1 MDEAWN
7 DRGLTPARS
16 RGEGVRTAE
25 RAAAGV
31 LGRCVAGLVLVAASV
46 AALAQPPSHPKP
58 PAPPPT
64 AEDFAAPPSIAD
76 VEVSPSGR
84 RLALLVPGPEGR
96 VRLGVMDLDPV
107 GTPRIVAAYSD
118 ADVRRVVWVNDDRLV
133 YEAFQDGPVVKPWG
147 GGVFAVNHDGSQ
159 ALQLIAWARHTE
171 REGSRIASKVLPYGW
186 HLHSTVDDGSNH
198 IFVKRLVRDS
208 RDDVVEVQLSRLD
221 TVSRTLTSLNA
232 GIPNGTRH
240 WVLDAQQ
247 APRLLVARRE
257 GRNIVYW
264 RDPAASDAPW
274 TEVANY
280 DELTE
285 AGFTPLAVADDGTI
299 VVAARRASDHAG
311 LHRFDPRKRSIDA
324 EPLVQVQ
331 GFDLVAR
338 LEMDA
343 RSHRLLG
350 VHTVVDRPVSVWF
363 DEAMQRLQRGIDA
376 AMPAGRTNRLYCGR
390 CESARFFV
398 VHSSSDRHPGEY
410 FLFDRSKSTL
420 EPLGAARLRVAEAT
434 QGRRSFHRVTA
445 RDGLGLPVYVTHP
458 PGADATQALPAVV
471 LVHGGPWIRGSSLAW
486 SEQAQFLATR
496 GFRVLEP
503 EFRGSLGYGHRHF
516 RAGWKQWGGA
526 MQHDLAD
533 AVHWATQQGLIDPAR
548 VCIVGA
554 SYGGYAALM
563 APIVHPQV
571 FKCAASFVG
580 VTDIQLM
587 YDIVWSDVSEDA
599 KRYSM
604 PVMIGDPDK
613 DAAMLAAASPLQRVA
628 ELKIP
633 LLVTHGGQD
642 RRVPVEHSRKFVR
655 AARAAGVAVESHV
668 YPDEGHGFFNA
679 ANEADHY
686 RRLEAFL
693 RQHLQ
698 ARPDTASSPR

>member
-1 MDEAWN
+1 MKWFYMSGSL
-7 DRGLTPARS
+7 RMFRRWIPGL
-16 RGEGVRTAE
+16 
-25 RAAAGV
+25 
-31 LGRCVAGLVLVAASV
+31 LLLAAS
-46 AALAQPPSHPKP
+46 LSTFAQPKP
-58 PAPPPT
+58 QPPT
-64 AEDFAAPPSIAD
+64 AEDFSAAPSIAD

-84 RLALLVPGPEGR
+84 RLALLVPGPNGHM
-96 VRLGVMDLDPV
+96 RLGVMDLDPI
-107 GTPRIVAAYSD
+107 GAPRIVAAYSD
-118 ADVRRVVWVNDDRLV
+118 ADVSNVAWVNDDRLV
-133 YEAFQDGPVVKPWG
+133 YDAFQEGPVVRPWG

-186 HLHSTVDDGSNH
+186 HVHSTVDDGSNH
-198 IFVKRLVRDS
+198 IFVRHLVRDS

-221 TVSRTLTSLNA
+221 TVTRTLTSLNA
-232 GIPNGTRH
+232 GIPKGTRQ

-247 APRLLVARRE
+247 SPRLLVARRE

-264 RDPAASDAPW
+264 RDPSASASDAPW

-280 DELTE
+280 NELAE
-285 AGFTPLAVADDGTI
+285 PGFTPLAVADDGT
-299 VVAARRASDHAG
+299 VVVIARRGSDNLG

-324 EPLVQVQ
+324 EPMVHVK
-331 GFDLVAR
+331 GFDLDTR
-338 LEMDA
+338 LAMDA

-350 VHTVVDRPVSVWF
+350 VQAVVDRPISVWF
-363 DEAMQRLQRGIDA
+363 DEPMQRLQLGIDA
-376 AMPAGRTNRLYCGR
+376 AMPPGRINRLYCQR
-390 CESARFFV
+390 CESARFVV

-410 FLFDRSKSTL
+410 FLFDRSKSSL
-420 EPLGAARLRVAEAT
+420 VPLGAARPRIAEAT
-434 QGRRSFHRVTA
+434 QGQRSFHRVAA
-445 RDGLGLPVYVTHP
+445 RDGLSLPVYVTHP
-458 PGADATQALPAVV
+458 PGTDANADVKQALPAVV
-471 LVHGGPWIRGSSLAW
+471 LVHGGPWLRGSSLAW
-486 SEQAQFLATR
+486 SEQAQFFATR

-503 EFRGSLGYGHRHF
+503 EFRGSRGYGYHHF

-533 AVHWATQQGLIDPAR
+533 TVQWAAQQGLVDPAR

-563 APIVHPQV
+563 APIVHPQL

-580 VTDIQLM
+580 VTDIALM
-587 YDIVWSDVSEDA
+587 YDITWSDTSEDA
-599 KRYSM
+599 KRYGM
-604 PVMIGDPDK
+604 PAMIGDPDK
-613 DAAMLAAASPLQRVA
+613 DAAMLAAASPLKRVA

-642 RRVPVEHSRKFVR
+642 RRVPVDHSRKFVS

-686 RRLEAFL
+686 RRLEVFL
-693 RQHLQ
+693 RQHLT
-698 ARPDTASSPR
+698 ARPDAATPPTR